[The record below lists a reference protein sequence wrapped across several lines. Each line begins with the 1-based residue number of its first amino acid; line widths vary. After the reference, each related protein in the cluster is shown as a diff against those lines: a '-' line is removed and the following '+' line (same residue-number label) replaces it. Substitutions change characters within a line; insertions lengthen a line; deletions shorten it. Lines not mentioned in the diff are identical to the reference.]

1 MSKEKVF
8 TELLVMQSQ
17 KGNTK
22 AFELLVKRWNK
33 RLISFAYKY
42 LKDIDQAK
50 DIAQDSWI
58 SIHKGL
64 NRLSD
69 PTKFNTWAFRITYNK
84 IMDEFRKKNEFIS
97 DEGLEVAEN
106 TELETIE
113 TERWSSVAEIIKKLS
128 PAHKSILKLFYL
140 EQQSI
145 KKISSILA
153 LPEGTVKSRI
163 FYARELLKKKYKEDY
178 YEKK

>member
-1 MSKEKVF
+1 MNKEKVF
-8 TELLVMQSQ
+8 NELLVLQSQ
-17 KGNTK
+17 QGNTK

-42 LKDIDQAK
+42 LKNIDQAK
-50 DIAQDSWI
+50 DVVQDSWI

-64 NRLSD
+64 SRLSS
-69 PTKFNTWAFRITYNK
+69 PKKFNTWAFRITYNK
-84 IMDEFRKKNEFIS
+84 VMDEFRKKNEFIS
-97 DEGLEVAEN
+97 DEGLEVAESE
-106 TELETIE
+106 ELATID
-113 TERWSSVAEIIKKLS
+113 TDKWLSVADILKQLP

-145 KKISSILA
+145 KEISVILA

-163 FYARELLKKKYKEDY
+163 FYARELLKKKYKEVY
-178 YEKK
+178 YEK